1 MTDFEMNEDI
11 VELDLEEMEEV
22 DGGKFSGKNFIRTT
36 GNVHVRKGAG
46 TNTKIMGVLPSGT
59 IVSYLR
65 VTKKDKRGVAWYKIN
80 YNGSEGWV
88 SSQYAKFKTL

>member
-1 MTDFEMNEDI
+1 MTDIEMNQGI
-11 VELDLEEMEEV
+11 VELDIDEMEEV
-22 DGGKFSGKNFIRTT
+22 DGGKFSGKNFVKTT
-36 GNVHVRKGAG
+36 GNVNVRKGAG

-80 YNGSEGWV
+80 FNGTAAWV
-88 SSQYAKFKTL
+88 SSKYSKFA